1 MSLAAEK
8 CFCGCAKTVPLPHP
22 RPGRRS
28 QDCLIR
34 VATALKADL
43 ETWTGGSISDS
54 YLEELAKILGLSHS
68 WDAYALAK
76 EMERAGYAP
85 DENLVDILEG
95 ISGLAFEAQRLL
107 AAEWVRTSNL
117 KPAFHL
123 GQTVRFQRHQRFYLG
138 EITNINLKEAS
149 YTIFVESEGH
159 VREGMGCH
167 GWILNFEDARCVTC
181 GNPGYRIDN
190 IFLHAKDGS
199 R

>member
-1 MSLAAEK
+1 M
-8 CFCGCAKTVPLPHP
+8 
-22 RPGRRS
+22 
-28 QDCLIR
+28 R

-95 ISGLAFEAQRLL
+95 VAGLAFEAQRLL
-107 AAEWVRTSNL
+107 AAEWVRTLNI

-123 GQTVRFQRHQRFYLG
+123 GQTVSFQRRQHTYLG
-138 EITNINLKEAS
+138 EITNINLREAT

-159 VREGMGCH
+159 VREGTGCH
-167 GWILNFEDARCVTC
+167 GWILNFEDVRCVAC
-181 GNPGYRIDN
+181 GRPGYRIDN
-190 IFLHAKDGS
+190 IFLRTS
-199 R
+199 EVTR

>member
-8 CFCGCAKTVPLPHP
+8 SFCDCTKTTPLLHP

-28 QDCLIR
+28 KDCLLR
-34 VATALKADL
+34 VAAALKAEL
-43 ETWTGGSISDS
+43 ENWTGEPMSNSNM
-54 YLEELAKILGLSHS
+54 EKLAEMLGHSHS
-68 WDAYALAK
+68 WDAYGLAK
-76 EMERAGYAP
+76 EMEHVGYSS
-85 DENLVDILEG
+85 DETLVGILEG
-95 ISGLAFEAQRLL
+95 VSGHAFEAQRTL
-107 AAEWVRTSNL
+107 AKEWVRTLNL

-123 GQTVRFQRHQRFYLG
+123 GQTVRFQRHKRFYLG

-159 VREGMGCH
+159 VREGTGCH

-181 GNPGYRIDN
+181 GSPGYRIDN
-190 IFLHAKDGS
+190 IFLHTPEAA